1 MYLRLFQ
8 ESCIYIAIE
17 IKFLH
22 AKIFHGCKKLK
33 SGATK
38 LEALYCARNVL
49 CTCAIAIN
57 NTKKLLN

>member
-1 MYLRLFQ
+1 MH
-8 ESCIYIAIE
+8 IAIE

-38 LEALYCARNVL
+38 LEALYMVNIHVMAMSSHPHVCSMD
-49 CTCAIAIN
+49 
-57 NTKKLLN
+57 

>member
-1 MYLRLFQ
+1 MH
-8 ESCIYIAIE
+8 IAIE

-38 LEALYCARNVL
+38 LEALYQITIYVHRF
-49 CTCAIAIN
+49 TE
-57 NTKKLLN
+57 TM